1 MRHDVIHFVTCL
13 RRSLCAVVS
22 VAILSVGLSV
32 PGVLGQI
39 DRANAQG
46 AGDLIVTPTRVVFEG
61 RTRAAQLGLVNRGS
75 ETATFRISVINMK
88 MGENGEL
95 TEIAR
100 PEEGQQFAESLF
112 RYSPRQVTLE
122 PGASQAIR
130 ILLRKPADLA
140 AGEYRSHMMMRGIP
154 NVQSQSIENLQTG
167 SASVQ
172 LIPVF
177 GIAVPVIIRHGDLAY
192 DIKIDGTEFIPASS
206 EEPLDRVR
214 FQLQRTGNRSAFG
227 DLTVSVVHNGEQVV
241 LAQTLRLA
249 VYTPNTSR
257 TVEMNLRVPDGVN
270 ISGKTLNL
278 TYATIADEGGE
289 TLSEA
294 TIAVP

>member
-1 MRHDVIHFVTCL
+1 MRSDLNRLIYAV
-13 RRSLCAVVS
+13 RRQAFASLMVACA
-22 VAILSVGLSV
+22 SVGFSA
-32 PGVLGQI
+32 PMIIGGV
-39 DRANAQG
+39 DSAHAQG

-88 MGENGEL
+88 MGDNGEL

-100 PEEGQQFAESLF
+100 PEPGQQFAESLF

-140 AGEYRSHMMMRGIP
+140 DGEYRSHMMMRGVP
-154 NVQSQSIENLQTG
+154 NVQSQSIENLQAG
-167 SASVQ
+167 AASVQ

-177 GIAVPVIIRHGDLAY
+177 GIAVPVIVRHGDLAF
-192 DIKIDGTEFIPASS
+192 DAAIEGAEFIAASN
-206 EEPLDRVR
+206 EQPLDRIR
-214 FQLQRTGNRSAFG
+214 FQLTRSGNRSSFG
-227 DLTVSVVHNGEQVV
+227 DLTVSIDQNGEQVV
-241 LAQTLRLA
+241 LARTLRLA

-257 TVEMNLRVPDGVN
+257 TVEMELRVPDGLDL
-270 ISGKTLNL
+270 SGKTLKL
-278 TYATIADEGGE
+278 TYTTIADEGGE
-289 TLSEA
+289 LLSE
-294 TIAVP
+294 TTVAVP